1 MDWNIPRTS
10 GHHLALTIESGESV
24 FILGANGSGKSALIQ
39 HLVSSNPY
47 AKIRR
52 ISAHRKAW
60 FESGSINLTPHHRRE
75 LDQEFTHH
83 EAQQESRWR
92 DSYGDQ
98 RQSAVLFD
106 LVAKENALA
115 RDIARCVRGQRM
127 EQAATLA
134 YNAASPFDQ
143 INELLA
149 LGTFAI
155 SLQNS
160 NDEEILAKHHDA
172 EATYSM
178 AQLSD
183 GERNATIIAANV
195 LTVPSG
201 TTVLIDEPERHLHRA
216 IVEPFL
222 SALFESRADCA
233 FIISTHEIALP
244 RAFSDARVLMV
255 RSCSWTN
262 NSPAGW
268 DVSVLEPNGGLPENL
283 RRAILGCRHK
293 ILFVEGDARSM
304 DLPMYNALYPG
315 LSVVPRGNCVEVKR
329 AVTGLRSTCEHHH
342 VEAFGLIDRDNLT
355 DDEVE
360 ALAQQG
366 VFALNVC
373 SVEALYYC
381 SDVIDAVARRQ
392 AETMGLDANGVAEA
406 AKECALEHLKD
417 NEFMERMAARRC
429 EHRVRSEILSWMPA
443 WKAIRA
449 QDKPSLHV
457 EISNP
462 YAAELEHIKLL
473 IQRRDLDA
481 LVARYPLRE
490 SRVFDSVAKSLM
502 FRGRK
507 AYERAALV
515 RVRKDKR
522 LAQALRH
529 RMRTLAVALGWEEA
543 PEAVGR

>member
-1 MDWNIPRTS
+1 MNWNIPR
-10 GHHLALTIESGESV
+10 ESGEHLTLAIENGESAFLV
-24 FILGANGSGKSALIQ
+24 GPNGSGKSALIQ
-39 HLVSSNPY
+39 YLVSSNRNSRM
-47 AKIRR
+47 RR

-60 FESGSINLTPHHRRE
+60 FQSGSIDLTPHHRRE
-75 LDQEFTHH
+75 LDQQFAHH
-83 EAQQESRWR
+83 EAQDESRWR
-92 DSYGDQ
+92 DHYENQ

-115 RDIARCVRGQRM
+115 RNIAGCVRRHNM
-127 EQAATLA
+127 EQATELA
-134 YNAASPFDQ
+134 SSAASPFEQ

-160 NDEEILAKHHDA
+160 NDEEILAKHRNA
-172 EATYSM
+172 GATYSM

-216 IVEPFL
+216 IIEPFL
-222 SALFESRADCA
+222 SALFESRSDCA

-244 RAFSDARVLMV
+244 RAFPDARVLMV

-262 NSPAGW
+262 NRATGW
-268 DVSVLEPNGGLPENL
+268 DVSVLEPNDSLPEDL
-283 RRAILGCRHK
+283 RRVILGCRHK
-293 ILFVEGDARSM
+293 ILFVEGDTRSM

-315 LSVVPRGNCVEVKR
+315 LSVVPRGGCAEVKR
-329 AVTGLRSTCEHHH
+329 AVTGLRATGEHHH

-360 ALAQQG
+360 ALLTDG
-366 VFALNVC
+366 IFALNVC

-381 SDVIDAVARRQ
+381 SDAINAVARRQ
-392 AETMGLDANGVAEA
+392 AETMELDASSAAEA
-406 AKECALEHLKD
+406 ATECALEHLKD
-417 NEFMERMAARRC
+417 DELVARMAARRS
-429 EHRVRSEILSWMPA
+429 ERRLRSDILSRMPT

-449 QDKPSLHV
+449 EEKASIRV
-457 EISNP
+457 EIDNP
-462 YAAELEHIKLL
+462 YATELERIKLL
-473 IQRRDLDA
+473 TQCREWDDL
-481 LVARYPLRE
+481 VGRYPLRE
-490 SRVFDSVAKSLM
+490 SRVLDAVAKSLM
-502 FRGRK
+502 FSNRR

-515 RVRKDKR
+515 RVRKDAE
-522 LAQALRH
+522 LARALRR
-529 RMRTLAVALGWEEA
+529 RMGTLAVALGWEDALEA
-543 PEAVGR
+543 ARG